1 MHAQTQFRLP
11 QKDAVVVFHSHSEI
25 CKHMNPHLKYK
36 QASAL
41 SWTRVD
47 MLLVIYDQT
56 MLSLEEGIRLLEEN
70 RTSLLAPV
78 RLRAMRALLA
88 IVDGLDLKQGEL
100 PTRILRLVE
109 FSVEQI
115 NSQSP
120 EAWRAAAS
128 VIGKLREGFLEICDQ
143 ARKDEYEGHIPA
155 LNAVG

>member
-1 MHAQTQFRLP
+1 
-11 QKDAVVVFHSHSEI
+11 
-25 CKHMNPHLKYK
+25 MNPHLKYK
-36 QASAL
+36 QASSL

-56 MLSLEEGIRLLEEN
+56 MISLEEGMRLLEED
-70 RTSLLAPV
+70 RSSHLAPV

-100 PTRILRLVE
+100 PTQIMRLLE

-115 NSQSP
+115 KSQSP
-120 EAWRAAAS
+120 EAWRSAAN

-143 ARKDEYEGHIPA
+143 ARKDEYEGRIPA
-155 LNAVG
+155 LDVVR